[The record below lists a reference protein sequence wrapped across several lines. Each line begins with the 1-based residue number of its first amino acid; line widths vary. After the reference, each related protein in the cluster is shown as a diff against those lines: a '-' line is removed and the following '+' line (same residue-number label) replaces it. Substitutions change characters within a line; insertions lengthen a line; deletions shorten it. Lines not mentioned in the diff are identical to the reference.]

1 MRPFL
6 YLLSL
11 VLALPGTGLAVAF
24 LILDSAIAT
33 QSLPGFLG
41 AFLEIA
47 LWLIPWGLLGAL
59 AALVALVIAGVTVRF
74 RWLASACVAVLA
86 IGSSIVVLVLTTA
99 HDNFSPGQ
107 LAFFIPAAVSAS
119 LGIWL
124 TMNEW
129 PDRNHALDTG

>member
-11 VLALPGTGLAVAF
+11 ILALPGVGLAVAF
-24 LILDSAIAT
+24 LILGEAIAT

-41 AFLEIA
+41 ALLEMVV
-47 LWLIPWGLLGAL
+47 WLIPWGVLASL
-59 AALVALVIAGVTVRF
+59 AALVALVIAGVTSRF

-86 IGSSIVVLVLTTA
+86 IGSSIVVLAVTTI

-107 LAFFIPAAVSAS
+107 LPFFIPAVVSACI
-119 LGIWL
+119 GIWL
-124 TMNEW
+124 AVREW
-129 PDRNHALDTG
+129 PHYKRMLDAA